1 MPADAAT
8 YVFLINSLIPG
19 GAERSLVE
27 LLPPLEERGIH
38 PIVLV
43 LNDREIGF
51 QQEVIDKGHDLRFVR
66 SRNLAGRVREVRALL
81 RREKPSLLHTAL
93 FDADIVGRLAA
104 VATGVPVISTLANTT
119 YDERRVAH
127 DENLSKAKLAAV
139 KALDGFTARHFTD
152 HFHAVSEAV
161 KASAVASLRLDPAK
175 VTVVRRGRDP
185 ERLGRRTPD
194 RRARVRDELGM
205 EESEIVLT
213 VGRHEYQ
220 KGQVFLIEAF
230 ARLAAKRP
238 GAILVIAGRDGNATA
253 DLRSRAQEL
262 GVSDRVA
269 FLGHRGDVAD
279 LMAAADVFV
288 FPSLWEGLGGV
299 LIEALALELPIITSD
314 LPATREVIGEDGTS
328 GIVVPPGDADAL
340 ALELERVLADPDHA
354 AALSSGTRKRFEGH
368 FLLEDRSSEMMDLLV
383 SVAR

>member
-1 MPADAAT
+1 MPGDATT

-27 LLPPLEERGIH
+27 LLPPLEERGVH
-38 PIVLV
+38 PIILV

-51 QQEVIDKGHDLRFVR
+51 QQEVIDKGHDLRFIR

-139 KALDGFTARHFTD
+139 KALDGFTARHLTD

-194 RRARVRDELGM
+194 RRARVRGELGM
-205 EESEIVLT
+205 EESEVVLT

-238 GAILVIAGRDGNATA
+238 DAILVIAGRDGNATA

-314 LPATREVIGEDGTS
+314 LPATREVIGDDGTS

-340 ALELERVLADPDHA
+340 ALELEGVLSDADHA
-354 AALSSGTRKRFEGH
+354 AALSSGTRRRFEGN
-368 FLLEDRSSEMMDLLV
+368 FLLEDRSSEMMDLLE